1 MRSRAA
7 FTLIELLVVVA
18 IIAILIAILLPSLSR
33 ARSQARR
40 VQCASVLKQWGTVI
54 YEYAHMNDDY
64 WQTSERVPSPPP
76 DGPLKGNG
84 WNSTGN
90 PYTEIWA
97 GKFSKQL
104 RTCPADP
111 VDVGSGATL
120 YSMVRPDPLIPNVQ
134 QWKLAS
140 IKNRNLVMML
150 DTGPG
155 GTVTSISD
163 SPFTRHLSGGAL
175 GTIAGVLK
183 DALADRHQGYGNV
196 LFIDS
201 HVEARPYQDFVD
213 NIPSKAWSAGSLPT
227 VPGDISKMWFQ
238 LGTD

>member
-64 WQTSERVPSPPP
+64 WQTGERIQDRPGHFSTQS
-76 DGPLKGNG
+76 
-84 WNSTGN
+84 WNSTAN

-111 VDVGSGATL
+111 VDVGTGATL
-120 YSMVRPDPLIPNVQ
+120 YSMVRPDALIPNVQ

-155 GTVTSISD
+155 GTVSSISD
-163 SPFTRHLSGGAL
+163 SPFTKHLSGGAL
-175 GTIAGVLK
+175 GPVAEVLK

-196 LFIDS
+196 LFVDS

-213 NIPSKAWSAGSLPT
+213 NIPGKAWVTPALPA
-227 VPGDISKMWFQ
+227 PEDIAKKWFQ